1 MRTSFELKI
10 VATDLQE
17 AKSIVRKQLSDF
29 LDIAEDEVEEQ
40 VSVEFK
46 VSYPKAETVSEI
58 EETIA
63 SKVFQIT
70 VFGSLKQSVVRPF
83 GL

>member
-10 VATDLQE
+10 VASNIEE
-17 AKSIVRKQLSDF
+17 AKTIVAK
-29 LDIAEDEVEEQ
+29 Q
-40 VSVEFK
+40 VSEFLGIDESELEDRVSLELK

-58 EETIA
+58 EETVA

-70 VFGSLKQSVVRPF
+70 AFGSVKQGTAKPF
-83 GL
+83 GF

>member
-10 VATDLQE
+10 VASDLQE

-29 LDIAEDEVEEQ
+29 LDIDESEVEDK

-46 VSYPKAETVSEI
+46 VSYPKAETISEI
-58 EETIA
+58 EETMA
-63 SKVFQIT
+63 AKLFQVI
-70 VFGSLKQSVVRPF
+70 VFGSVKQGVAKPF
-83 GL
+83 GF

>member
-10 VATDLQE
+10 VAIDLQE
-17 AKSIVRKQLSDF
+17 AKSIVRKQLSEF
-29 LDIAEDEVEEQ
+29 LDIAEDEVEEK
-40 VSVEFK
+40 VSLEFK

-58 EETIA
+58 EGTLA
-63 SKVFQIT
+63 AKVFQVT
-70 VFGSLKQSVVRPF
+70 VFGSLKQSVVKPF

>member
-10 VATDLQE
+10 VASNLEE
-17 AKSIVRKQLSDF
+17 AKTTAAKQISEF
-29 LDIAEDEVEEQ
+29 LGIDESELEDK
-40 VSVEFK
+40 VSLELK

-58 EETIA
+58 EEAVA
-63 SKVFQIT
+63 SKVFQII
-70 VFGSLKQSVVRPF
+70 VFGSVKQSVAKPF